1 MESKG
6 NICWKHAVDS
16 EKRSF
21 DLLKLVE
28 HSEYNFLFKIKLGCD
43 LLGVNCHIEWLLADL
58 FDLLENNLLITLFSS
73 VIRFKFVF
81 MLEFFNCTFNSLVL
95 SIKVSYLTLLALSLG
110 ARELRHED
118 ADQFTLSLAYQL
130 VGQM

>member
-1 MESKG
+1 MESKS
-6 NICWKHAVDS
+6 NVCWKHAFDS

-28 HSEYNFLFKIKLGCD
+28 HSEYNFLFKIEFGCD
-43 LLGVNCHIEWLLADL
+43 LLGVNCHIEVLLANLLDL
-58 FDLLENNLLITLFSS
+58 FENDLLIALLSS
-73 VIRFKFVF
+73 VIRFEFVF
-81 MLEFFNCTFNSLVL
+81 MLKFFNCTFNSLVL

-130 VGQM
+130 ISQM